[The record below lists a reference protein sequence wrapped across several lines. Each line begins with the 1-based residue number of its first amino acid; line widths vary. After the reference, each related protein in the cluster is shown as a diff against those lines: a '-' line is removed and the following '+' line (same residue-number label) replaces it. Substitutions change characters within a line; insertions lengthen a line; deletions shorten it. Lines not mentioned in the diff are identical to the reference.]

1 MPAWRSFA
9 CWDCDKGI
17 KMRKGVLLRPLHS
30 VMDDSYSAGE
40 LYAVFK
46 DQAFRK
52 SKMMDIVLLSETLR
66 AMDDRPDE
74 EVAPHKEQIWQQV
87 SNRIEE
93 MRKPVAL
100 GLTRRAIAVLAI
112 ILVLL
117 LTGVAVGMID
127 WSSVF
132 RNTYHEEQQITRIE
146 DWSLTRKRD
155 ILDALK
161 ASGYDLSSLPALD
174 GKTDEEQDSIL
185 TKWLGRQTDGEVN
198 DWLYNVM
205 EHMKGLFDSW
215 SLEDKAWFSQLL
227 LENGSVHNGDFV
239 NVRPPSYRQEEIDSL
254 MSRAWNMAYEL
265 YGDTSA
271 EPETWTAYLFYG
283 YVYPEEN
290 ACYWRVHFRDASL
303 ANWLTVQVDGSN
315 PGESEMTIV
324 MQSAYHEDVG

>member
-1 MPAWRSFA
+1 
-9 CWDCDKGI
+9 
-17 KMRKGVLLRPLHS
+17 MRKGVLLRQLHP
-30 VMDDSYSAGE
+30 VMDDSYSTGE

-74 EVAPHKEQIWQQV
+74 EAAPHKEQIWQQIC
-87 SNRIEE
+87 NRIGE

-161 ASGYDLSSLPALD
+161 AVAIPAVEVHLSDVGSRESFRQISYA
-174 GKTDEEQDSIL
+174 GMACIRTFAG
-185 TKWLGRQTDGEVN
+185 LGFEG
-198 DWLYNVM
+198 
-205 EHMKGLFDSW
+205 
-215 SLEDKAWFSQLL
+215 
-227 LENGSVHNGDFV
+227 
-239 NVRPPSYRQEEIDSL
+239 YRQAI
-254 MSRAWNMAYEL
+254 L
-265 YGDTSA
+265 Y
-271 EPETWTAYLFYG
+271 LK
-283 YVYPEEN
+283 
-290 ACYWRVHFRDASL
+290 
-303 ANWLTVQVDGSN
+303 NWLTKH
-315 PGESEMTIV
+315 
-324 MQSAYHEDVG
+324 A

>member
-1 MPAWRSFA
+1 MKTNIS
-9 CWDCDKGI
+9 
-17 KMRKGVLLRPLHS
+17 LRPLHS
-30 VMDDSYSAGE
+30 AMNDSYSENE
-40 LYAVFK
+40 LYTVFENLI
-46 DQAFRK
+46 FRR
-52 SKMMDIVLLSETLR
+52 SEDMDIALLSETLR
-66 AMDDRPDE
+66 AIDDRPDE
-74 EVAPHKEQIWQQV
+74 EAAPHKDQV
-87 SNRIEE
+87 WKLVSYRIAEYQ
-93 MRKPVAL
+93 RPVAL
-100 GLTRRAIAVLAI
+100 GLTRRAIAILAI

-117 LTGVAVGMID
+117 LTSVAVGMID

-161 ASGYDLSSLPALD
+161 VSGYDLSSLPALD

-185 TKWLGRQTDGEVN
+185 TKWLGRQIDGEVN

-239 NVRPPSYRQEEIDSL
+239 NVCPSSYRQEEIDSL